1 MDTTTKTVSEYL
13 DEVFNEL
20 LSTAGLVAQIRKG
33 EHGDQDDER
42 VDALYEAIRDLG
54 KKCGDR
60 YTYGGGE
67 GWLYDLYKMSLAL
80 AE

>member
-20 LSTAGLVAQIRKG
+20 LSTAGLVVQIRKG
-33 EHGDQDDER
+33 EHGDQDDEK
-42 VDALYEAIRDLG
+42 VDALYEAIRDLST
-54 KKCGDR
+54 KCGDI
-60 YTYGGGE
+60 YTYGGGA
-67 GWLYDLYKMSLAL
+67 GWLYDLYKMGR